1 MLQHVI
7 VSLLYFDFLH
17 SVLCFYLESM
27 WWTQFVAKM
36 ILVVVAIYSLST
48 LPDVGWFFAVI
59 ATGIWIERQPA
70 ST

>member
-1 MLQHVI
+1 
-7 VSLLYFDFLH
+7 
-17 SVLCFYLESM
+17 M
-27 WWTQFVAKM
+27 WWTPFVAKM

-48 LPDVGWFFAVI
+48 LPDVGCFFAVI